1 MLSKKSPFC
10 RWVPWIALLGE
21 TWSRFR
27 LWRSLDPCLDSHAAG
42 ANWGV
47 TGSRRRGL
55 ICRLRPRRKVARAAG
70 VPDRMPLRLDPD
82 QFERTGWEGYYHGKL
97 TPSRRGFNIGTP
109 RQSWLPIAT
118 ASERWPGALSL
129 AIIARLPLAT
139 TTRLGVMTTSAED
152 CWRLSGDCSR
162 WAMES
167 GDSAARLA
175 FRQMATAWARLA
187 FSEEFASPAAD
198 EHFDPTSS
206 ETSEPIQAE
215 NATSSPVVP
224 PPTVSERGAADS
236 NHPAEVDV
244 GNYDHTTRA
253 NKTPDLSWRH
263 KRLSLRSR
271 IPFFKR

>member
-1 MLSKKSPFC
+1 M
-10 RWVPWIALLGE
+10 
-21 TWSRFR
+21 
-27 LWRSLDPCLDSHAAG
+27 
-42 ANWGV
+42 
-47 TGSRRRGL
+47 
-55 ICRLRPRRKVARAAG
+55 ICRVRPRRKVARAAG
-70 VPDRMPLRLDPD
+70 VPDRMPLRLDPN
-82 QFERTGWEGYYHGKL
+82 QPAPTSTGVSYSSAPGWEGYYHGKL

-139 TTRLGVMTTSAED
+139 TTRLGVMTSSAED

-198 EHFDPTSS
+198 EHIDPTSS
-206 ETSEPIQAE
+206 ETSEPIPAE

-224 PPTVSERGAADS
+224 PPTVSETGAADS
-236 NHPAEVDV
+236 NHAAEVDV
-244 GNYDHTTRA
+244 GNYDHPNSCQSRQNTRFIVA
-253 NKTPDLSWRH
+253 A
-263 KRLSLRSR
+263 
-271 IPFFKR
+271 